1 MLRILNQKH
10 GHFLFDFKTFRLE
23 ISWMERVLTNLY
35 LVPAVPGTGD
45 HQTDQQEES
54 SEAAENNSDNI
65 VD

>member
-1 MLRILNQKH
+1 MK
-10 GHFLFDFKTFRLE
+10 
-23 ISWMERVLTNLY
+23 RVLSNLY

-65 VD
+65 ID